1 MASTEVLARFERV
14 NRAAI
19 RAFGRAFTG
28 YVQINLGMAV
38 PDFHV
43 GLGAGAIHT
52 ALRIEVNGKQLDI
65 KRFTHAQTLAS
76 QDAYFGLRPL
86 TMSKNA
92 A

>member
-1 MASTEVLARFERV
+1 MAGGMLTGLQCVH
-14 NRAAI
+14 RAAI

-28 YVQINLGMAV
+28 HVQINLGMAV

-43 GLGAGAIHT
+43 GLGAGAVDT
-52 ALRIEVNGKQLDI
+52 TLRIEVSGEQLDV
-65 KRFTHAQTLAS
+65 KQFTHAQTLAS
-76 QDAYFGLRPL
+76 QEAYFGLRPL